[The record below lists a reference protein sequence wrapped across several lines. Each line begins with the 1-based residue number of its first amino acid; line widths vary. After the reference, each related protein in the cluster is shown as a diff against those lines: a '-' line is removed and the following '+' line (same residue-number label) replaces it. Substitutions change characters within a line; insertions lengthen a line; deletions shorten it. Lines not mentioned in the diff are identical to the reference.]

1 MLGKLTKRME
11 LVTGLE
17 IPIHHAHDPYIT
29 AASQAWQMGVYGPG
43 GHFWPHYDGFEKV
56 GPVSVDIVYSNNR
69 SLIDFICRMPAK
81 QLCSFTSQM
90 CLMA

>member
-1 MLGKLTKRME
+1 MCYSIYIFEHDTQNHKMLGKLTKRME

-56 GPVSVDIVYSNNR
+56 GPV
-69 SLIDFICRMPAK
+69 FC
-81 QLCSFTSQM
+81 
-90 CLMA
+90 